1 MVMLKNFMQKIEGL
15 NPWHFLWIGIIFSEF
30 FTFIMNSILSVLWWD
45 YISIDLLL
53 IGSIDAFIVAF
64 LVSAII
70 IYFLKKIKETNIINM
85 HLNQE
90 VKTLRGILQICCNC
104 KKIQVNEDSW
114 EIIESY
120 ISTHTEAKFTHSY
133 CPDCIRKL
141 YPDMADVILAKIAP
155 TTD

>member
-1 MVMLKNFMQKIEGL
+1 MQKIEGL
-15 NPWHFLWIGIIFSEF
+15 NPWHFLWIGILFSEF
-30 FTFIMNSILSVLWWD
+30 FTFIMNSILSLLWWD

-85 HLNQE
+85 QLNQE

-141 YPDMADVILAKIAP
+141 YPDMAEAILAKIGP
-155 TTD
+155 TSD